1 MKRGFLLIFG
11 SFILILFMFLCQ
23 ACGGEEEDDG
33 GQTANIQC
41 SNNANCARDS
51 YCDLENPQMDPV
63 LQTLVYYCRKR
74 QICSSQAECPVGWK
88 CLMSENFCIT
98 KEEASQVLCSSNS
111 DCISLGYNAECN
123 RATGECYIPGQEG
136 DTAPDSG
143 DTVPDSGGDTMP
155 DTGDS
160 IPDTGDSVPDTGDSV
175 PDTGDSVPDTGDSV
189 PDTGDSVPDTGDTGD
204 TDAGYKNITFF
215 TDDFENPANWKIA
228 IAADSANPCWQLG
241 LPTSGPEVA
250 YSGSKVIATNL
261 AGNYNDNCNDIIY
274 FVNQENASP
283 LLYIPNSPVVRVEFY
298 AWVSIVGSL
307 NSPLDYA
314 ELLIMPEDSIWG
326 AQSGVKLVAEGTA
339 STNSALDS
347 TGTKLTQQLGTA
359 YYKFTGDISGY
370 KGQKVQ
376 LGFRFVSDSSENDF
390 GIYIDSLK
398 LSY

>member
-1 MKRGFLLIFG
+1 MKRRFFLIFG
-11 SFILILFMFLCQ
+11 FILITVLFLCS
-23 ACGGEEEDDG
+23 ACGGEEEDNG
-33 GQTANIQC
+33 NQTANVQC
-41 SNNANCARDS
+41 SNNAGCTRDS
-51 YCDLENPQMDPV
+51 YCDLENPQLDPE

-74 QICSSQAECPVGWK
+74 QICSSQAECPVGWR

-98 KEEASQVLCSSNS
+98 REEANQVLCSSNS
-111 DCISLGYNAECN
+111 DCVSLAYNAECN
-123 RATGECYIPGQEG
+123 RATGECYIPGQSG

-143 DTVPDSGGDTMP
+143 DTTMP

-160 IPDTGDSVPDTGDSV
+160 VSDTGDSVPDTGDSV
-175 PDTGDSVPDTGDSV
+175 PDTGDSVPDSGDSV
-189 PDTGDSVPDTGDTGD
+189 PDTGDSLPDTGDTGD
-204 TDAGYKNITFF
+204 TDDGYKNVTFF
-215 TDDFENPANWKIA
+215 SDDFENPANWKIA
-228 IAADSANPCWQLG
+228 MAADSANPCWQLG

-250 YSGSKVIATNL
+250 HSGSKVIATNL
-261 AGNYNDNCNDIIY
+261 AGNYSDNCDDIIY
-274 FVNQENASP
+274 FVNPENASP
-283 LLYIPNSPVVRVEFY
+283 LLFIPDASVVRVEFY

-314 ELLIMPEDSIWG
+314 ELLILPEDSIWG
-326 AQSGVKLVAEGTA
+326 SQAGVKLVAEGTA

-359 YYKFTGDISGY
+359 YYKFTGDITGF
-370 KGQKVQ
+370 KGKKVQ